1 MKKQYWRWLMALVGL
16 AGLAIAAQA
25 QEVEVDHIV
34 VTIPYEFVVAG
45 TTLPAGSYEVR
56 RASNRVE
63 SRILLLSSYNNRA
76 SVLLVPFEVENARND
91 KPRVSFE
98 RAGHQ
103 YVLSEIQTAQNVYEI
118 STSRPS
124 PEMLLASGKSQNDPS
139 VSGNPGGK

>member
-1 MKKQYWRWLMALVGL
+1 MKKQYWRWLMALVGF

-25 QEVEVDHIV
+25 QEVDHIV

-56 RASNRVE
+56 RSSNRVE

-76 SVLLVPFEVENARND
+76 SVLLVPFEVKNARNN
-91 KPRVSFE
+91 KPQVSFE
-98 RAGHQ
+98 RVGQQ
-103 YVLSEIQTAQNVYEI
+103 YVLSKIQTAQNVYEI
-118 STSRPS
+118 SISRPS

-139 VSGNPGGK
+139 ASENPGGK

>member
-1 MKKQYWRWLMALVGL
+1 MKKHYSRWLMALAGF

-25 QEVEVDHIV
+25 QEVDHVV
-34 VTIPYEFVVAG
+34 VTIPYEFVVDG

-56 RASNRVE
+56 RASGRIE

-91 KPRVSFE
+91 KPQISFE
-98 RAGHQ
+98 RVGHQ

-118 STSRPS
+118 SISRPS
-124 PEMLLASGKSQNDPS
+124 QEMLLASGKSQNEPS
-139 VSGNPGGK
+139 ASGNPGGK